1 MIRNVNDF
9 ENQNND
15 KIKMSMIS
23 MIPLY
28 ILSLHPLIS
37 LDTSE
42 NTLQITSQDTSQ
54 DNEDI
59 LQDILQDTPDNSSQI
74 GIKKPRSIVH
84 NHFTLDIENNKYKCN
99 HCDKSYQIA
108 KDGSTLTLKKHLQTK
123 HNHLFSV
130 DQLTD
135 AMNKLEISLIFTQ
148 ESFRNDFV
156 HWIVSDDQPFT
167 TIENMFF
174 KKMIK

>member
-1 MIRNVNDF
+1 MESYDPQDITQHNEDALLQNVSP
-9 ENQNND
+9 Q
-15 KIKMSMIS
+15 
-23 MIPLY
+23 
-28 ILSLHPLIS
+28 
-37 LDTSE
+37 DTSE

-74 GIKKPRSIVH
+74 GVKKPRSIVH

-108 KDGSTLTLKKHLQTK
+108 KDGSTSTFKKHLQTK

-135 AMNKLEISLIFTQ
+135 AMNKLEISLVNILIYF
-148 ESFRNDFV
+148 SYFV
-156 HWIVSDDQPFT
+156 
-167 TIENMFF
+167 
-174 KKMIK
+174 